1 MVQSYALV
9 LVADRQTFNVRAAGG
24 HSVEMTGLHPAELCS
39 RSLRDLFSPAQME
52 EIRRSLSED
61 FPAVVAMPEGHGFGS
76 DSHQVIV
83 YTLTDE
89 IVLEVE
95 PRRTWPHTGDYAA
108 RMNDFS
114 HELEQQQS
122 KEELLDELCRGL
134 VYHFGYDRAIV
145 IQYDDKRDGVVT
157 NEARSEQRSS
167 MLGVRYVEADIP
179 EVSRRGQML
188 ESVLNYTTHDGPL
201 PEMVGEVSDSARE
214 ALRYHI
220 ASREPLANTDE
231 FLRQTDLRTL
241 GSLSLT
247 VDGQLWGSVFLHSHE
262 PLFLDY
268 QMRAFLRVMGRVA
281 QQKIGY
287 HLYHNSLRMSSAQN
301 RVRDNL
307 YEELLRAPTLVYGL
321 TEGATTVLDLLASA
335 DGAAICGDGEL
346 TLLGRTPTNRQVNE
360 VYRWIKETVGNR
372 EIWITDN
379 LPGRYEPANQIEK
392 FPAGLLFVPLSPLAE
407 QWIIWF
413 KPETVQVRTY
423 GSRMAPP
430 ESKAGREFVMREEIC
445 RHCSLPWTDDELGT
459 VQALQFFI
467 QTMVAERYAESRR
480 ANKLLRKAIEDLEIF
495 SYTISHDLRTPL
507 RGIAGY
513 AEALRED
520 YAAALGR
527 EGTDQLM
534 VIEQSA
540 DRMRAFMD
548 DLLALSRA
556 DRTNLVINCYAVSD
570 IVDQVLNDLATVPY
584 EVTRCRVQENL
595 PEICGDFNQMVVVFT
610 NLLSNAFKYS
620 SEAEDRSIEVGYT
633 GEDRN
638 NSPVFYI
645 EDHGIGMPQ
654 AEQKRVFD
662 LFARLS
668 NSQNFKGTG
677 IGLALVHRIIIHHG
691 GDVWIESESGQG
703 TRILFYTGA
712 LPNEVPP
719 VALSI

>member
-1 MVQSYALV
+1 MLSPVLVQPYALV
-9 LVADRQTFNVRAAGG
+9 LVADRQTFAIQAAST
-24 HSVEMTGLHPAELCS
+24 HSAEITGFTPTKLCTK
-39 RSLRDLFSPAQME
+39 SLRDLFPSTVIE
-52 EIRRSLSED
+52 TIRQSLSED
-61 FPAVVAMPEGHGFGS
+61 FPAVTALPEGHNFGNG
-76 DSHQVIV
+76 DHQVIA
-83 YTLTDE
+83 YTLPNE
-89 IVLEVE
+89 IIVEVE
-95 PRRTWPHTGDYAA
+95 PRQTWPHTGDYAA

-114 HELEQQQS
+114 HELESKTS
-122 KEELLDELCRGL
+122 KEALLDELCRGL

-145 IQYDDKRDGVVT
+145 VQYDDKQDGIVT
-157 NEARSEQRSS
+157 NEARLEHLSS

-188 ESVLNYTTHDGPL
+188 ESVLNYTTHATPL
-201 PEMVGEVSDSARE
+201 HEMVGEVSAPVRE

-231 FLRQTDLRTL
+231 FLRQTGLRTL

-247 VDGQLWGSVFLHSHE
+247 VDGQLWGSVFLHSRE

-287 HLYHNSLRMSSAQN
+287 HLYHNSLRMSSTQN
-301 RVRDNL
+301 RVRDKL
-307 YEELLRAPTLVYGL
+307 HEELLRASTLVDGL
-321 TEGATTVLDLLASA
+321 TEGTTTVLDLLAFA
-335 DGAAICGDGEL
+335 DGAAICGDGNL
-346 TLLGRTPTNRQVNE
+346 SLIGSTPTVEQTNE
-360 VYRWIKETVGNR
+360 LYRWLKDTVGNR
-372 EIWITDN
+372 EIWSTDN
-379 LPGRYEPANQIEK
+379 LPGRYEPANHDEN
-392 FPAGLLFVPLSPLAE
+392 FPAGLLFLPLSPQAE

-413 KPETVQVRTY
+413 KPETVQVHTY
-423 GSRMAPP
+423 GSRIAPP
-430 ESKAGREFVMREEIC
+430 NSKVGREFVMREEVC

-459 VQALQFFI
+459 AQALRSFI
-467 QTMVAERYAESRR
+467 QTMVAQRYAESRR

-520 YAAALGR
+520 YAAALGSD
-527 EGTDQLM
+527 GTDQLM

-556 DRTNLVINCYAVSD
+556 DRTHLEVNCYAVSD
-570 IVDQVLNDLATVPY
+570 LVEQVLKDLSTVPY
-584 EVTRCRVQENL
+584 DVTRCRVQEDL

-620 SEAEDRSIEVGYT
+620 PQAADRTIAVGCT
-633 GEDRN
+633 GEYRDH
-638 NSPVFYI
+638 SPVFFV
-645 EDHGIGMPQ
+645 EDHGIGMPA
-654 AEQKRVFD
+654 AEQQRVFD

-668 NSQNFKGTG
+668 NSGNFKGTG
-677 IGLALVHRIIIHHG
+677 IGLALVHRIIAHHG
-691 GDVWIESESGQG
+691 GDVWIESEAGKG

-712 LPNEVPP
+712 RPK
-719 VALSI
+719 